1 MKYLIIAVL
10 VLAAVAVGA
19 YWFWQRQAGPADGN
33 GSPVPTVT
41 PLADD
46 MVVLYEPLPE
56 QGGITS
62 PLVVRGKAR
71 GTWFFEA
78 SFPVTLTDWDGRIIA
93 QVPAQA
99 KGDWMTT
106 DFVEFEATLTFT
118 ADTTVSSRGAL
129 ILQKDNPSGL
139 PEYDDAR
146 EITVFFRE

>member
-1 MKYLIIAVL
+1 MRVRTPIITAVIML
-10 VLAAVAVGA
+10 GALAFGA
-19 YWFWQRQAGPADGN
+19 FLLPDR
-33 GSPVPTVT
+33 PVPVPGVTPT

-71 GTWFFEA
+71 GPWFFEA

-93 QVPAQA
+93 QTPAQA

-106 DFVEFEATLTFT
+106 DFVEFEAVLTFT
-118 ADTTVSSRGAL
+118 TDTTVSSRGAL

-139 PEYDDAR
+139 PEYDDYR

>member
-1 MKYLIIAVL
+1 MKYLLIAV
-10 VLAAVAVGA
+10 VVAGIAFGA
-19 YWFWQRQAGPADGN
+19 YWYGTQRDG
-33 GSPVPTVT
+33 GAAVPTASTT

-56 QGGITS
+56 GSVSS
-62 PLVVRGKAR
+62 PLTVRGKAR

-93 QVPAQA
+93 QTPAQA

-106 DFVEFEATLTFT
+106 EFVEFEATLTFVT
-118 ADTTVSSRGAL
+118 PAGPGADQPNRGFL

-139 PEYDDAR
+139 PEHDDSR
-146 EITVFFRE
+146 EIMVFFR